1 MASRCVGAW
10 KRGRRKKCKP
20 TPEELEEIRD
30 AEIRRREYKT
40 PEQIEEESKYV
51 YGNDVYTVSRIL
63 AKRLVRG
70 RKEYLIK
77 WHGYSKSQATWEPAH
92 NILDPSVIK
101 KFESKNSVHINV
113 SREDVKSSESDSD
126 ESDSVSDPVSDPVSD
141 SVSDPVSHSVS
152 DSVPSRKLRRKRSKM
167 GESRKRRREG
177 RSRRRR
183 SKRIK
188 NSEESEG
195 ESGSH
200 ESGKEA
206 ANQSS
211 SSRQEEA
218 IESEG
223 SRLTIDIE
231 MVAKETPSGSIS
243 RDGDTSGEEIA
254 EEPLTESDIQ
264 HWIDKGSFV
273 KGRMESVDKESNSS
287 RSSNFSE
294 IQDIVLMMTERVAM
308 EIGGEEIQTG
318 LEIEGEI
325 QTGLEV
331 GEEIQTGLEIGGEEI
346 QTGSF
351 PCHLQAEVD
360 GNNNQIKSG
369 LEVSH
374 SIDISPSED
383 EEEEDFDHNYQAER
397 AQGTILGS
405 ALRSGK
411 RVYLMSWSTG
421 SRQVLT
427 HAEVKEKWPQL
438 LIKFYESNIN
448 WMKKLD

>member
-10 KRGRRKKCKP
+10 KRGRKKCKP

-101 KFESKNSVHINV
+101 KFESKHSVRINV

-126 ESDSVSDPVSDPVSD
+126 ESG
-141 SVSDPVSHSVS
+141 H
-152 DSVPSRKLRRKRSKM
+152 VPSRKRKRKRSKM
-167 GESRKRRREG
+167 RESSKRRREG
-177 RSRRRR
+177 RSRSRRR

-211 SSRQEEA
+211 SSHQEQGTE
-218 IESEG
+218 ESEG

-231 MVAKETPSGSIS
+231 MVPKQTPSGSVS

-264 HWIDKGSFV
+264 HWIDKGSFM
-273 KGRMESVDKESNSS
+273 KARIESVDKESNSS

-308 EIGGEEIQTG
+308 EI
-318 LEIEGEI
+318 EGE
-325 QTGLEV
+325 QVQSE
-331 GEEIQTGLEIGGEEI
+331 
-346 QTGSF
+346 SF
-351 PCHLQAEVD
+351 PCHLQTEVD
-360 GNNNQIKSG
+360 ANNNEIKSG

-374 SIDISPSED
+374 SIDIPPAED
-383 EEEEDFDHNYQAER
+383 EEEDFDHNYQAER

-411 RVYLMSWSTG
+411 RVYLMCWSTG